1 MLFAVNLFEGV
12 HQPTLSGN
20 AMKKFTALLLS
31 VSLALSSVAFAQTQ
45 SGAAGGA
52 GSAGATGAAGAGA
65 GAAGAAAGAAA
76 GVSVG
81 VAAAV
86 AAGVAVAA
94 AVAANKSDPVYTT
107 TGTGTNTS
115 KVCTANC

>member
-1 MLFAVNLFEGV
+1 
-12 HQPTLSGN
+12 
-20 AMKKFTALLLS
+20 MKKVTALFIS
-31 VSLALSSVAFAQTQ
+31 AALALSSVAFAQNE
-45 SGAAGGA
+45 SSSAGSAGGA
-52 GSAGATGAAGAGA
+52 GSAGAGAT
-65 GAAGAAAGAAA
+65 GAAAGAAA

-107 TGTGTNTS
+107 TNSGTGTKS
-115 KVCTANC
+115 ICTANC